1 MKWSSSIV
9 LLALLACG
17 AGGGAEGANAAQ
29 EPAPGAS
36 SKASTGEQDVDRDA
50 PASGAAGDSAAA
62 ASSPRAAEA
71 SPSGSGEPGEEVVV
85 ALIRAM
91 QSGDR
96 ERAEA
101 LHYRDAKRW
110 SDQAGFE
117 KRVEYYRRIDFDLD
131 SIETHPSEGGA
142 AVTARGVRNGEK
154 YIYSFLVGRFDGR
167 LQAGELHEG
176 WIEENLGGNQPRR

>member
-17 AGGGAEGANAAQ
+17 AAQ

-36 SKASTGEQDVDRDA
+36 SKASTGEQDVDRDVA
-50 PASGAAGDSAAA
+50 ASSAAGDSAAA

-71 SPSGSGEPGEEVVV
+71 SPSGSGEPDTPEEVVV

-91 QSGDR
+91 QSADR
-96 ERAEA
+96 GRAEA

-131 SIETHPSEGGA
+131 SIETERSEGGA
-142 AVTARGVRNGEK
+142 AVTARGVRNGEE
-154 YIYSFLVGRFDGR
+154 YVYSFLVGRFDGR